1 MNRFVIID
9 GLPFLYANGKTYSVR
24 WDEAGFTVGAE
35 VEKASVP
42 DRTYSELSV
51 KAKCSI
57 LDSIGKPEEEQT
69 EEEQTEEEQPEEEQ
83 TEEPIEEMTV
93 AELKEYA
100 SQNGIDLDG
109 VRNKAAILEIIQA
122 NQNQAVN

>member
-9 GLPFLYANGKTYSVR
+9 GLPFLYANGKIYSVR
-24 WDEAGFTVGAE
+24 WDDAGFTVGAE

-57 LDSIGKPEEEQT
+57 LDSIGKSEA
-69 EEEQTEEEQPEEEQ
+69 
-83 TEEPIEEMTV
+83 EPIEEMTV

-109 VRNKAAILEIIQA
+109 ARTKAAILEIIRA

>member
-24 WDEAGFTVGAE
+24 WDDAGFTVGAE
-35 VEKASVP
+35 VEMTSVP
-42 DRTYSELSV
+42 DRTYSDLSI

-57 LDSIGKPEEEQT
+57 LDSIGKSEA
-69 EEEQTEEEQPEEEQ
+69 
-83 TEEPIEEMTV
+83 EPIEEMTV

-100 SQNGIDLDG
+100 SQNGIDLSG
-109 VRNKAAILEIIQA
+109 ARNKAAILEIIQA

>member
-9 GLPFLYANGKTYSVR
+9 GLPYLYANGKAYSVR
-24 WDEAGFTVGAE
+24 WDDAGFTVGAE

-42 DRTYSELSV
+42 DRTYSDLSI
-51 KAKCSI
+51 KAKCKI
-57 LDSIGKPEEEQT
+57 LDSIGKPET
-69 EEEQTEEEQPEEEQ
+69 
-83 TEEPIEEMTV
+83 EPIEEMTV

-109 VRNKAAILEIIQA
+109 ARNKAAILEIIQA

>member
-24 WDEAGFTVGAE
+24 WDDAGFTVGAE

-42 DRTYSELSV
+42 DRTYSDLSI

-57 LDSIGKPEEEQT
+57 LDSIGKPEA
-69 EEEQTEEEQPEEEQ
+69 
-83 TEEPIEEMTV
+83 EPIEEMTV
-93 AELKEYA
+93 AELKEFA

-109 VRNKAAILEIIQA
+109 ARNKAAILEIIQA
-122 NQNQAVN
+122 YQNQAVN

>member
-9 GLPFLYANGKTYSVR
+9 GLPFLYSNGKTYSVR
-24 WDEAGFTVGAE
+24 WDDAGFTVGAE

-42 DRTYSELSV
+42 DRTYSDLSI

-57 LDSIGKPEEEQT
+57 LDSIGKSEAK
-69 EEEQTEEEQPEEEQ
+69 
-83 TEEPIEEMTV
+83 PIEEMTV

-109 VRNKAAILEIIQA
+109 ARTKSAILEIIQA